1 MPTIH
6 ITGDLGEL
14 TARAQ
19 ALAAPATQSGV
30 HPGDNLLKVDI
41 MVHTAPLLRGLRAAQ
56 LFTDPKDEGESYTS
70 IRLAPENDHL
80 TITAAN
86 ALSMFIT
93 TAPLVEAAWSDA
105 GIIDIPVWQAKEI
118 ITIYDGKNEFEDH
131 LRITADPVRVRTVDS
146 SRFIDML
153 DHNWPRRA
161 MSEAAPDVP
170 AILEGIRHAERDDV
184 PPVGATLM
192 KRIAQAANVFNRAD
206 VKIDATTT
214 HYIFKIG
221 PYATATANIPDELRP
236 GQDGA
241 DHETLD
247 DTDDPS
253 AADASEPQPRS
264 ENNRG
269 GFRLVTANPPKG
281 TL

>member
-14 TARAQ
+14 AARAQ
-19 ALAAPATQSGV
+19 ALEAPATQPGV

-70 IRLAPENDHL
+70 IRLAPEDDHL

-105 GIIDIPVWQAKEI
+105 GVIDIPVWQAKEI
-118 ITIYDGKNEFEDH
+118 ITIYAGKNEFEDH

-146 SRFIDML
+146 SGFIDML

-170 AILEGIRHAERDDV
+170 AILTGIRHAERDEV
-184 PPVGATLM
+184 PPVGAALM
-192 KRIAQAANVFNRAD
+192 RRIAQAANVFNRAD
-206 VKIDATTT
+206 VKIAATTS
-214 HYIFKIG
+214 HYIFQIG
-221 PYATATANIPDELRP
+221 PYATATASIPDEHRP
-236 GQDGA
+236 EQDGA
-241 DHETLD
+241 DRELLD
-247 DTDDPS
+247 ATDD
-253 AADASEPQPRS
+253 DLVSEPTSQQPRS

-269 GFRLVTANPPKG
+269 GFRLVAANPPEG